1 MQTLDLTTL
10 FAVCADLRANW
21 LPARLEQVYQRDRF
35 TLALALRTHKGRGW
49 LTICW
54 HPQGAHI
61 CIGSPPPR
69 TPDTFT
75 FSDQLRHQLSGL
87 ALSTIEN
94 ISPWERVVDLQFA
107 QRPGEPA
114 VWHLYVEIMGK
125 YSNVIL
131 TEANQQIVSVA
142 HQVNA
147 NQSSLRTVQTGELYQ
162 LPPSLTNNI
171 PNLDESFTLWQSRVS
186 LIPGAINR
194 QLLQTYRGLSPS
206 LVRSLLNEAKIN
218 PDQTTETLTE
228 SDWQNLFNYWQ
239 QWLQALKTYN
249 FTPGWTP
256 SGYTVMG
263 WGITKPSADVQSLIN
278 TYYTSQLNQ
287 EVFKQLRHQ
296 LSQKISN
303 LLVKQRQKA
312 NNFKQRLDQST
323 EADLYRQKADLL
335 MAYLHEWEP
344 GMKSITL
351 ADFETGEPVTI
362 ALNPE
367 KNAVLNA
374 QSLYKQHQKLK
385 RAKIAVEPLLLEVV
399 TEINYLEQVEASI
412 TQLDSDSPAEDLQTL
427 YEIREELIQQGYLES
442 EKRTS
447 NKEQSHPHNY
457 RTPSG
462 FEILIGRNNRQ
473 NDQLT
478 FRTANDYDLWFH
490 TQEIPGSHV
499 LLRLEP
505 GAIPDSEDLQFA
517 ADLAAYYSRARQSDV
532 VAVVY
537 TQPKY
542 VYKPKGAK
550 PGMAI
555 YKQET
560 VIWGRP
566 QALREK
572 AMPSE
577 SKN

>member
-49 LTICW
+49 LNLCW
-54 HPQGAHI
+54 HPQGAHL
-61 CIGSPPPR
+61 CLASPPPR

-87 ALSTIEN
+87 ALSAIEN
-94 ISPWERVVDLQFA
+94 VSPWERVVDLQFA
-107 QRPGEPA
+107 QRPGESA
-114 VWHLYVEIMGK
+114 LWHLYVEIMGK

-162 LPPSLTNNI
+162 LPPALTNNI
-171 PNLDESFTLWQSRVS
+171 PNLEESFTLWRSRVS

-206 LVRSLLNEAKIN
+206 LVRSVINEAKIN
-218 PDQTTETLTE
+218 PDQTTDTLTE
-228 SDWQNLFNYWQ
+228 GDWQNLFNYWQ
-239 QWLQALKTYN
+239 QWLKALKTYS

-263 WGITKPSADVQSLIN
+263 WGMTKPAADVQSLIN
-278 TYYTSQLNQ
+278 TYYSSQLNQ

-296 LSQKISN
+296 LSQKVSN
-303 LLVKQRQKA
+303 LLVKLRQKA
-312 NNFKQRLDQST
+312 DNFKQRLDQST
-323 EADLYRQKADLL
+323 EADLDRQKADLL

-351 ADFETGEPVTI
+351 ADFETGEPMTI
-362 ALNPE
+362 VLNPE

-385 RAKIAVEPLLLEVV
+385 RAKIAVEPLLVEVV

-412 TQLDSDSPAEDLQTL
+412 AQLDSDGVEDLQAL
-427 YEIREELIQQGYLES
+427 YEIREEMIQQGYLEA
-442 EKRTS
+442 EKRTN
-447 NKEQSHPHNY
+447 NKEQSLPHQY

-462 FEILIGRNNRQ
+462 FEVLIGRNNRQ

-555 YKQET
+555 YKQEK
-560 VIWGRP
+560 VIWGHP

-572 AMPSE
+572 AMISE
-577 SKN
+577 DKK